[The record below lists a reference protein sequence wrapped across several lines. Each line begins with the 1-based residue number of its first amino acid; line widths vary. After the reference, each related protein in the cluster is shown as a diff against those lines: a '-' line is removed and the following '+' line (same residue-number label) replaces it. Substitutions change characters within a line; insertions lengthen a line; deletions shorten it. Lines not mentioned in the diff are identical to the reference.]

1 MTKNQR
7 AILWVA
13 MATSFATTFIG
24 SALNLSI
31 PSIGMEFD
39 VSVSLLGWVVTSYI
53 LTVAAFS
60 VPFGRLADEI
70 GRKKIFIPGVFL
82 FGLSSI
88 VLVVSP
94 SMGFLIG
101 VRFIQGISGAMIY
114 STNTPFLIGA
124 FLPSQRGRVI
134 GLNIAATYLGLSL
147 GPVLGGFMNY
157 QIGWRSIFVIPF
169 AFAVFSFSLA
179 WKALPSDKK
188 LEWSQENPKEQ
199 WDIIGN
205 ILYVVTILL
214 AIYGFTMLSNSASS
228 PYFLLVG
235 LVVFIVF
242 VGWERRVKN
251 PLIKVDLFTK
261 NRGFAFSN
269 IAALLNYGATFA
281 VGYLIA
287 IYLQVIMGYSSQTAG
302 FIMITQPAIMMIVA
316 PLAGRLSDR
325 FSSYKLSSIGM
336 GLCALGITILAFVT
350 VASSLAWIITGLL
363 VTGLGFGFFSS
374 PNTNAIM
381 GSVAQEDHGVASSIL
396 TTMRSVGH
404 SSSMA
409 LVTIVMGIYMGDLPL
424 SQADPQT
431 LVQAIHV
438 VFLVGIF
445 TCLLGVLFSLARKKE

>member
-1 MTKNQR
+1 
-7 AILWVA
+7 
-13 MATSFATTFIG
+13 MATSFSTTFIG

-39 VSVSLLGWVVTSYI
+39 VSASLLGWVVTSYI

-60 VPFGRLADEI
+60 VPFGRLADGI
-70 GRKKIFIPGVFL
+70 GRKKIFLPGVFL
-82 FGLSSI
+82 FALTSI
-88 VLVVSP
+88 VAVISP
-94 SMGFLIG
+94 SMIFLII

-114 STNTPFLIGA
+114 STNTPFLINA
-124 FLPSQRGRVI
+124 FPSSQRGRVI

-147 GPVLGGFMNY
+147 GPVVGGFMNY
-157 QIGWRSIFVIPF
+157 QIGWRSIFAVPF
-169 AFAVFSFSLA
+169 ACAVFSLALA

-188 LEWSQENPKEQ
+188 LEYTEEKPKEQ
-199 WDIIGN
+199 WDILGN
-205 ILYVVTILL
+205 LLYIVTILL
-214 AIYGFTMLSNSASS
+214 AIYGFTMLSSS
-228 PYFLLVG
+228 DNALYFLLVG
-235 LVVFIVF
+235 LVTFLIF
-242 VGWERRVKN
+242 VVWERRTNN

-302 FIMITQPAIMMIVA
+302 FIMISQPVIMMIVS

-336 GLCALGITILAFVT
+336 GLCAFGIVFFALLSSE
-350 VASSLAWIITGLL
+350 SSLMWIITGLL
-363 VTGLGFGFFSS
+363 VTGLGFGLFSS

-381 GSVAQEDHGVASSIL
+381 GSVGDEDHGVASSIL

-424 SQADPQT
+424 SEVNPET

-438 VFLVGIF
+438 IFVIGIF
-445 TCLLGVLFSLARKKE
+445 TCILGVFFSLARKKE